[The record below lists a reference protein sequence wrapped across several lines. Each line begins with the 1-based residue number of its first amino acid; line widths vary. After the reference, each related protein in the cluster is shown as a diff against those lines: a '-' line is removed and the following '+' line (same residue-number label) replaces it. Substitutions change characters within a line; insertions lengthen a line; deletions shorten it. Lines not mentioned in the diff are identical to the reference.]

1 MNVIIKR
8 TTFAAGALVEQ
19 SKEPVSLPI
28 KLPANSSS
36 LGKAVQIQK
45 PAKRQKKVNP
55 YEFEIDLD
63 RQVLGAFG
71 EPVYLNGNAVSCV
84 FESGIEITDEA
95 GAVAVVDAV
104 ILSVDVAISLG
115 DVIAVRDRNYTVN
128 QFLTREG
135 TLNRY
140 QVV

>member
-1 MNVIIKR
+1 M
-8 TTFAAGALVEQ
+8 
-19 SKEPVSLPI
+19 
-28 KLPANSSS
+28 
-36 LGKAVQIQK
+36 
-45 PAKRQKKVNP
+45 NP

-71 EPVYLNGNAVSCV
+71 EPAYLNGNAVSCV

-104 ILSVDVAISLG
+104 MLSVDVAISLG